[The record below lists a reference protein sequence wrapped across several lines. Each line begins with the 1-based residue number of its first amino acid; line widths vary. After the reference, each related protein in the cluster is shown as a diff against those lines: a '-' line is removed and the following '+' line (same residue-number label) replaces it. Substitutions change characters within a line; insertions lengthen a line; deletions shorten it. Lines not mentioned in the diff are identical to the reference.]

1 MVDNR
6 IFEYDLKSLD
16 IAVYCGMAIG
26 PGQDNDKDA
35 EEDGIESKDFGMKM
49 QPEFS
54 LLSPSIMKG

>member
-26 PGQDNDKDA
+26 LGHDEDGDI
-35 EEDGIESKDFGMKM
+35 EEDEEENEDFGMTM
-49 QPEFS
+49 
-54 LLSPSIMKG
+54 